1 MNAIPITFRM
11 LGPNDAN
18 VLDYVALGVF
28 DHEINAK
35 WTAEFIADSRHHL
48 AVALEGQIV
57 VGMASGVHYVHPDKA
72 PELFV
77 NEVGVAPTHQNR
89 GIGRQVL
96 QTLLRHGHSLGCKE
110 AWLGTELS
118 NAAARRMYAAAG
130 GEEEAE
136 AMVVVWFKLD
146 VEP

>member
-1 MNAIPITFRM
+1 M
-11 LGPNDAN
+11 LFLL
-18 VLDYVALGVF
+18 VHLGVF
-28 DHEINAK
+28 GAQPPSLRCVRFFAIPRP
-35 WTAEFIADSRHHL
+35 TL
-48 AVALEGQIV
+48 AVVPERQIV

-89 GIGRQVL
+89 GIGRRVL

>member
-1 MNAIPITFRM
+1 MHTIPITFRM
-11 LGPNDAN
+11 LDPSEAK
-18 VLDYVALGVF
+18 VLECVALGVF
-28 DHEINAK
+28 DHEINAQ
-35 WTAEFIADSRHHL
+35 WTAEFFADSRHHL
-48 AVALEGQIV
+48 AVALEEQVV
-57 VGMASGVHYVHPDKA
+57 VGMASGVHYVHPDKP

-118 NAAARRMYAAAG
+118 NTAARRMYAAAG

-136 AMVVVWFKLD
+136 AMVIVWFNLD
-146 VEP
+146 FEP